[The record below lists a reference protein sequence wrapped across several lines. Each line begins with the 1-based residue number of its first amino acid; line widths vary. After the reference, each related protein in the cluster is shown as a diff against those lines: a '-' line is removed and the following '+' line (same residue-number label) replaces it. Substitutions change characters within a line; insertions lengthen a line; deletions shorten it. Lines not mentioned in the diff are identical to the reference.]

1 MAPSRQSGNN
11 DNNNNENPDI
21 AAIIAQQ
28 LQTILP
34 QIVTQVTNNVNNA
47 NNDNGGN
54 GGGGNRNALTRWIEK
69 IENVIDNSGCVLR
82 LKSKGMQA
90 SSLVNNALTWC
101 EHSSPSKRRVACNAM
116 SWNIKALT
124 FEEKLLPNEMEKLEN
139 EFWNHKMVGANHAAY
154 TDRFHK
160 LAKLVPHLVT
170 HESSHIKRAGILTDE
185 AVSCGTLTK
194 GSDKRKGVEESSKT
208 GGSRKDSKKVK
219 VGTGFVVTAPPRNET
234 VRYYPRQ
241 VAPVNAVRMS
251 NNPRVCYE
259 CGSPDDF
266 RNTFPKMNRVPGQ
279 AGNQLALEGSPDF
292 SFISTEFAPL
302 LNVKPS
308 IVNHGYVIEVVDG
321 KKIEVDRIIHDYKLE
336 LESSLFS
343 INLIPL
349 GHESFGVIMGMDWL
363 SQYKAVI
370 VCHENV
376 LEIPVEDGRILRV
389 LGEQTVGIAKVLK
402 SVKKDETK
410 LGDIPIVRDFED
422 VFPKDLSGL
431 PPQRQLQELQDKRF
445 IRPSHSPW
453 GAPVLFVKKKDGSL
467 HMCIDYKELNKL
479 TVKNRYPLPRI
490 DDLCD
495 HLQGSCYFSKIDL
508 RSGYHQL
515 RVHEDDI
522 PKTAFQTRYGH
533 FEFTVMPFGLTNGPA
548 VFMDLMNRVCKL
560 YLDKFVIVFIDDIL
574 IYSKTKE
581 DHEVHLGLVL
591 ELLRKEKLYAKFS
604 KCEFWLQE
612 VHFLGHVVNQNGIHV
627 DPSKIEAEKNW
638 KTPTTP
644 SEIQSFLGLAGYYRQ
659 FIANLS
665 KIAKPLSSLT
675 QKNQKY
681 VWGVEQEEAFQTLKN
696 NLCDAPILTLPD
708 GVEDFVVY
716 CDASNQGLG
725 CVLMQR
731 GKVIAYASRQLKIHE
746 KNYTTHDLEL
756 GAVVFALKTW
766 RHYLYGTKS
775 VIYTDH
781 KSLQHIFDQ
790 KELNM
795 RQRRWIELFSDYEC
809 EIRYHPGKANVVAD
823 ALSRKERLKPR
834 RVRAMAMTVQAGMR
848 EKIQVAQSE
857 ALKQENI
864 FMENLHGLD
873 QQMEKKEGE
882 SLYFMD
888 RIWVPLIG
896 DVRTMIMD
904 EAHKSK
910 YSVHPGADKMYYDL
924 RDMYWWPGMKRDIA
938 TYVSKCLTCSKV
950 KAEHQRPSGLLQQ
963 PEIPE
968 WKWDKIT
975 MDFITKLPRS
985 KSGHDTIWVI
995 VDRLTKSAHFLAI
1008 REDYSTEKLA
1018 KIYIDE
1024 IVARHGVP
1032 VSIILDRDGR
1042 FTSRC
1047 WQTVQKA
1054 LGTRLDMSM
1063 TYHPQT
1069 DGQSKRTIQA
1079 LEDMLRAC
1087 VIDFGGRWDVHLPLA
1102 EFSYNNS
1109 YQSSIRCA
1117 PFEALYG
1124 RKCRSPILWAEI
1136 RESSLIRLEL
1146 VQEMTNKV
1154 VLIKEKLKAARDHQK
1169 SYADNRRKPLEFKVR
1184 DRVMLKVSPWKAY
1197 RLRLHEELSGVH
1209 DTFHVSNLK
1218 KCLADASLRVPLDAI
1233 KVDKTLCFVEEPVE
1247 IMDRDVKRLKRSKI
1261 SLVKV
1266 RWNSKRGPEP
1276 KYKLQLVSFMRILR
1290 LREVARAI
1298 ARIALEFAP
1307 EFVYVYS
1314 VTSSAS
1320 SAVTYTFV
1328 YTDFEPRRIFWGAD
1342 KELSDDGS
1350 PRVIVYGYD
1359 GLPIQPPH
1367 DPDYVPEP
1375 MYPKYIPLED
1385 ELVFL
1390 AEEQPLPPVVSPTA
1404 ESPGYVTKSDP
1415 DPEEYEDDETEDGP
1429 VDYPMDRGKDGD
1441 DDDGDSSGDDAD
1453 DEEEVEEHLAPVD
1466 SAIVVPTIEL
1476 VSPPKGIEPVTPP
1489 LSTDITTTGARITV
1503 RLQASIS
1510 LPPEAKV
1517 ERLLAMPT
1525 PPPSPLIS
1533 LSPPSAEL
1541 NMQK

>member
-1 MAPSRQSGNN
+1 MSPPIRRKYHNSVAFATGCKKIKKCKR
-11 DNNNNENPDI
+11 
-21 AAIIAQQ
+21 
-28 LQTILP
+28 
-34 QIVTQVTNNVNNA
+34 
-47 NNDNGGN
+47 
-54 GGGGNRNALTRWIEK
+54 GNRK
-69 IENVIDNSGCVLR
+69 IRIPIAMWSC
-82 LKSKGMQA
+82 
-90 SSLVNNALTWC
+90 
-101 EHSSPSKRRVACNAM
+101 RV
-116 SWNIKALT
+116 
-124 FEEKLLPNEMEKLEN
+124 EEKMTLKE
-139 EFWNHKMVGANHAAY
+139 V
-154 TDRFHK
+154 DRQ
-160 LAKLVPHLVT
+160 T
-170 HESSHIKRAGILTDE
+170 
-185 AVSCGTLTK
+185 
-194 GSDKRKGVEESSKT
+194 VEEIETKINAKDGTITRVPGQFQGYETSEEEPVGQPRRHDLVVIREWERKSLERR
-208 GGSRKDSKKVK
+208 GSRKDHKKAKSGDRVMWQRPNLETRLLDIIQGVPSAILITQK
-219 VGTGFVVTAPPRNET
+219 MDRTDCALTVRDRVISLRTVGCQDPNVVTSTFSLNDHFVT
-234 VRYYPRQ
+234 VLF
-241 VAPVNAVRMS
+241 
-251 NNPRVCYE
+251 
-259 CGSPDDF
+259 DF
-266 RNTFPKMNRVPGQ
+266 G
-279 AGNQLALEGSPDF
+279 ADF
-292 SFISTEFAPL
+292 SFIFIEFAPL

-308 IVNHGYVIEVVDG
+308 IVNPGYVIEVADG
-321 KKIEVDRIIHDYKLE
+321 KKVEVDRIIRDCKLE

-349 GHESFGVIMGMDWL
+349 GHGSFDVIVGMDWL
-363 SQYKAVI
+363 SQHKAVI
-370 VCHENV
+370 VCHEKV
-376 LEIPVEDGRILRV
+376 VEIPVEDGRILRV
-389 LGEQTVGIAKVLK
+389 HGERTVGIAKVLK
-402 SVKKDETK
+402 SVKKDEPK

-422 VFPKDLSGL
+422 VFPEDLSGL
-431 PPQRQLQELQDKRF
+431 PPQRQVEFRIDLVPGATPIAKSPYRLAPSEMQELSGQLQELQDKGF

-467 HMCIDYKELNKL
+467 RMCIDYRELNKL

-490 DDLCD
+490 DDLFD
-495 HLQGSCYFSKIDL
+495 QLQGSCYFSKIDL

-522 PKTAFQTRYGH
+522 PKTAFRTRYGH
-533 FEFTVMPFGLTNGPA
+533 FEFTVMPFGLTNAPA

-627 DPSKIEAEKNW
+627 DPNKIEAVKNW

-644 SEIQSFLGLAGYYRQ
+644 SEIRSFLGLAGYYRR
-659 FIANLS
+659 FIANFS
-665 KIAKPLSSLT
+665 KIAKPLTSLT

-708 GVEDFVVY
+708 GVEDFIVY

-756 GAVVFALKTW
+756 GTVVFSLKTL

-848 EKIQVAQSE
+848 EKIQVAHSE
-857 ALKQENI
+857 ALKQENV

-882 SLYFMD
+882 NLYFMD

-910 YSVHPGADKMYYDL
+910 YFVHPGADKMYYDL

-938 TYVSKCLTCSKV
+938 TYVSKCLTCS
-950 KAEHQRPSGLLQQ
+950 
-963 PEIPE
+963 
-968 WKWDKIT
+968 
-975 MDFITKLPRS
+975 KLPRS

-1032 VSIILDRDGR
+1032 VSIISDRDGR

-1054 LGTRLDMSM
+1054 LGTRLDMS
-1063 TYHPQT
+1063 TAYHPQT
-1069 DGQSKRTIQA
+1069 DGQSERTIQT
-1079 LEDMLRAC
+1079 LEDMLR
-1087 VIDFGGRWDVHLPLA
+1087 G
-1102 EFSYNNS
+1102 S
-1109 YQSSIRCA
+1109 
-1117 PFEALYG
+1117 
-1124 RKCRSPILWAEI
+1124 AEI
-1136 RESSLIRLEL
+1136 GESSLIGPEL
-1146 VQEMTNKV
+1146 VQETTDKV
-1154 VLIKEKLKAARDHQK
+1154 MLIKEKLKAARDRQK
-1169 SYADNRRKPLEFKVR
+1169 SYADNRRKPLEFEVG
-1184 DRVMLKVSPWKAY
+1184 DRVMLKVSPWKCVIRFGKKGKLAPRYVGPFEILERIGPVAY
-1197 RLRLHEELSGVH
+1197 RLRLPEELSGVH

-1218 KCLADASLRVPLDAI
+1218 KCLADASFHVPLGEI
-1233 KVDKTLCFVEEPVE
+1233 KVDKILRFVEEPVE
-1247 IMDRDVKRLKRSKI
+1247 IMDREVKSLKRSKI
-1261 SLVKV
+1261 ALVKV
-1266 RWNSKRGPEP
+1266 RWNFKRGPEFTWEREDYMKS
-1276 KYKLQLVSFMRILR
+1276 KYPQLFVD
-1290 LREVARAI
+1290 RAD
-1298 ARIALEFAP
+1298 E
-1307 EFVYVYS
+1307 
-1314 VTSSAS
+1314 SAS
-1320 SAVTYTFV
+1320 
-1328 YTDFEPRRIFWGAD
+1328 
-1342 KELSDDGS
+1342 
-1350 PRVIVYGYD
+1350 
-1359 GLPIQPPH
+1359 
-1367 DPDYVPEP
+1367 
-1375 MYPKYIPLED
+1375 
-1385 ELVFL
+1385 
-1390 AEEQPLPPVVSPTA
+1390 
-1404 ESPGYVTKSDP
+1404 
-1415 DPEEYEDDETEDGP
+1415 
-1429 VDYPMDRGKDGD
+1429 
-1441 DDDGDSSGDDAD
+1441 
-1453 DEEEVEEHLAPVD
+1453 
-1466 SAIVVPTIEL
+1466 
-1476 VSPPKGIEPVTPP
+1476 
-1489 LSTDITTTGARITV
+1489 
-1503 RLQASIS
+1503 
-1510 LPPEAKV
+1510 
-1517 ERLLAMPT
+1517 
-1525 PPPSPLIS
+1525 
-1533 LSPPSAEL
+1533 
-1541 NMQK
+1541 